1 MTSNVEL
8 LPLPDWGGAQ
18 IIPDDLIKDYAR
30 ANVAHATA
38 PLQAEIE
45 ALRAE
50 REVICA
56 EAVKYADKSGRLEA
70 KVDRLADELRKITE
84 LRERHHDNL
93 HDAVTIAEEALRDHE
108 QEVGDGR
115 N

>member
-1 MTSNVEL
+1 MYL
-8 LPLPDWGGAQ
+8 LDV
-18 IIPDDLIKDYAR
+18 IKQVAIKVRADRKLAAEKRDYAL

-108 QEVGDGR
+108 QEVG